1 MPLLACPAVFFRV
14 FLPALLDK
22 PAVAPFFNGLLWYCY
37 CPDVAPPVQNV
48 PCPRLC
54 AAEKQNR
61 GLPMSCANRC
71 LRLLMQT
78 VVWLSVTAAMPVP
91 AETPE
96 PPSDETLIEQINAG
110 KKQLDEKSDL
120 DESLKTKARELFD
133 KALAEMKKAK
143 AAAVQIA
150 TFERRVAQAP
160 NDLERTKAELAALP
174 AKPSE
179 TSFEGVALPEIEQD
193 VSKWEADLD
202 RWRKELA
209 EVDGE
214 LKGRAERRAEIPERT
229 AAAQQVLTEV
239 NKKLQVPTPD
249 DVGLPMQAA
258 RRLLLLARQRTAERE
273 LQTCDKELKAYDARA
288 ELLPLL
294 RDLGARRVALAE
306 GEIKRFQKIVN
317 GRRQQEAEQQARN
330 AAWEASQ
337 AHPAVQRLMEE
348 NTNLTELRKS
358 LAEQIADT
366 TRQFEEVDAQLG
378 QLRDEFASIK
388 KKVNAV
394 GLANVIGV
402 MLRKRRAALPEVRNY
417 RRNVG
422 LRQEA
427 MGAGELARLKLQE
440 KRFELSNLGQ
450 QTQTVLKDL
459 DLSAQGGNQT
469 ELETAVS
476 EALEAKRNYL
486 DALNTD
492 HETYY
497 ENLIKLKTAEQELID
512 ETERCRR
519 FIDERVLWI
528 ASAAPLGLA
537 EVAHSGKALI
547 WLAGPG
553 AWLDAGRTLA
563 GDARRKP
570 IIWSIAMA
578 VALLLIFW
586 RRRFRLRIAEIGEKA
601 ARGSCYRFLPTV
613 ETVALT
619 ALAAVV
625 WPALVWWLGWRLTMA
640 DDASDFC
647 KAVGAGLIIGAGV
660 FFVQKLLGQA
670 CCGKGL
676 GEAHFGWSASAL
688 KLLRHNLRWL
698 GMLVL
703 PLAFIAV
710 VMGSQDNGEWDNS
723 LGRICFVAAISCFAI
738 FTQRILRPTGGVF
751 QAIIA
756 YQRGGWLDRFRYLW
770 YHSAVLI
777 PASLAA
783 LAAAG
788 YYYTAQ
794 HLAVRLAATIC
805 LLVGAVML
813 RAVLL
818 RWILVNKRKLAIG
831 EARKRRA
838 AQCEAAGGD
847 ETPAANEPDRDVAVI
862 DAQTRR
868 LVEYSLAM
876 AAALALWYAWVDV
889 LPALNILNSFKIPQT
904 DLTLAN
910 LGLAA
915 LILATTT
922 IAAKNIPG
930 LLEMAVLQYLPLD
943 AGARYAVVTISRYF
957 ITIAGT
963 IFCFTALGVGWSK
976 VQWLVA
982 AMSLGLG
989 FGLQEIFANFV
1000 SGLIILFER
1009 PIRVGDVVTIGD
1021 TSGVVSRIRI
1031 RATTITDW
1039 DRKELII
1046 PNKEFITGRVLNWT
1060 LSNQVNRVVV
1070 EVGVAYGAD
1079 TELATRILRE
1089 VAHNHPIVLKDP
1101 PPHVVFDSFGA
1112 SALNFVMR
1120 CYLPNMENR
1129 LTVIHDLHIAV
1140 DREFRA
1146 AGIEIA
1152 FPQQDVHIRS
1162 LNVPIP
1168 MLSGLADELARRGH
1182 NQSETG
1188 ANKLAG

>member
-1 MPLLACPAVFFRV
+1 
-14 FLPALLDK
+14 
-22 PAVAPFFNGLLWYCY
+22 
-37 CPDVAPPVQNV
+37 
-48 PCPRLC
+48 
-54 AAEKQNR
+54 
-61 GLPMSCANRC
+61 MSRANRC

-91 AETPE
+91 AETSK

-120 DESLKTKARELFD
+120 DESLKAKARELFD
-133 KALAEMKKAK
+133 EALAEMEKAK
-143 AAAVQIA
+143 AAAVRIA
-150 TFERRVAQAP
+150 AFERQVAQAP
-160 NDLERTKAELAALP
+160 DLKQTKADLAALP
-174 AKPSE
+174 AGPSE
-179 TSFEGVALPEIEQD
+179 TDFEGVALPEIEQE
-193 VSKWEADLD
+193 VSKREADLD

-214 LKGRAERRAEIPERT
+214 LKGRAERRAELPKRLST
-229 AAAQQVLTEV
+229 ARQVLTEANNELKAPAPADAGPLV
-239 NKKLQVPTPD
+239 
-249 DVGLPMQAA
+249 QAA
-258 RRLLLLARQRTAERE
+258 RRFMLLARQRAAERE
-273 LQTCDKELKAYDARA
+273 ILACEKELDAYDARA

-294 RDLGARRVALAE
+294 HDLGARRVALAE
-306 GEIKRFQKIVN
+306 GEIKRSQKIVN
-317 GRRQQEAEQQARN
+317 GRRQQEAEQQARQ
-330 AAWEASQ
+330 ATREAGL
-337 AHPAVQRLMEE
+337 AHPAVERLMEE
-348 NTNLTELRKS
+348 NTKLAKLRKS
-358 LAEQIADT
+358 LAEQIADA
-366 TRQFEEVDAQLG
+366 TRQFDEVDTKLER
-378 QLRDEFASIK
+378 LRKEFASVE
-388 KKVNAV
+388 KKVKAV
-394 GLANVIGV
+394 GLANVVGV
-402 MLRKRRAALPEVRNY
+402 MLRKWRAALPDLRNY
-417 RRNVG
+417 HRNVG

-427 MGAGELARLKLQE
+427 MGAGELARLELQE
-440 KRFELSNLGQ
+440 ERFELSNLGL
-450 QTQTVLKDL
+450 QTQIALEDL

-469 ELETAVS
+469 ELETAVR

-486 DALNTD
+486 DALIAD

-497 ENLIKLKTAEQELID
+497 ENLVDLKTAEQGLID
-512 ETERCRR
+512 EAERCRR

-537 EVAHSGKALI
+537 DVAHSGKALV

-553 AWLDAGRTLA
+553 AWLDAGWTLI
-563 GDARRKP
+563 GDALRKP
-570 IIWSIAMA
+570 ILWA
-578 VALLLIFW
+578 VAMVVVLLLIFW

-625 WPALVWWLGWRLTMA
+625 WPGLAWWLGWRLRAAA
-640 DDASDFC
+640 DAGDFC
-647 KAVGAGLIIGAGV
+647 KAIGAGLIIGAGV
-660 FFVQKLLGQA
+660 YLVYKLLWQA

-698 GMLVL
+698 GMSVL
-703 PLAFIAV
+703 PLAFVAV
-710 VMGSQDNGEWDNS
+710 VMGSQNNGEWDNS

-751 QAIIA
+751 QAIIT

-770 YHSAVLI
+770 YPSAVLM
-777 PASLAA
+777 PASLAV

-818 RWILVNKRKLAIG
+818 RWILVNKRKLAIE
-831 EARKRRA
+831 EARRRRT

-847 ETPAANEPDRDVAVI
+847 EAPVGDELPASNEPDRDVAVI

-868 LVEYSLAM
+868 LIEYSLAM
-876 AAALALWYAWVDV
+876 AAALALWCAWVDV
-889 LPALNILNSFKIPQT
+889 LPALNILNSFKIPLT

-910 LGLAA
+910 LGMAA

-943 AGARYAVVTISRYF
+943 AGARYAVATISRYL

-963 IFCFTALGVGWSK
+963 IFCFGALGVGWSK

-1009 PIRVGDVVTIGD
+1009 PVRVGDVVTID
-1021 TSGVVSRIRI
+1021 DISGVVSRIRI

-1079 TELATRILRE
+1079 TELATRLLME

-1101 PPHVVFDSFGA
+1101 SPHVVFDSFGA

-1129 LTVIHDLHIAV
+1129 LTVIHDLHMAV

-1168 MLSGLADELARRGH
+1168 MISGLADEQARRGH
-1182 NQSETG
+1182 NRSETG